1 MKLGLGL
8 YGNMLTAENCRFAR
22 QAGATH
28 IVAHLVGHFNTP
40 EAKAKI
46 STQGTKERG
55 FGLSV
60 PNPNSWSYEWM
71 RDLRAA
77 MNAEGLEL
85 EAIENFEPGHWYDVL
100 LDGPRKR
107 EQMEHLKQIIRNMGK
122 AGIPVL
128 GYNFSIAGVWGR
140 TNGNAARGGAGSVG
154 FHAPVEPPIPQG
166 MVWNMVYD
174 PDVFDPEGHHGI
186 IGTVTQEQLWER
198 FTWFLQEL
206 LPVAEEAN
214 VRLALHPDD
223 PPMPALRD
231 AARLV
236 YQPSIYQR
244 VLDVKPSRY
253 NAMELCLGTVAEM
266 SEGDIYELVDRHSQ
280 HGDIA
285 YIHFRNVKGKVP
297 HYDEVFIDE
306 GDVDMIRLLRI
317 LYKNSYKGVLIP
329 DHTPSM
335 SCDAPWHAGMA
346 YALGYMRAAMQII
359 EEGR

>member
-8 YGNMLTAENCRFAR
+8 YGNMLNANNYRFAK

-28 IVAHLVGHFNTP
+28 IVAHLVGHFNTDD
-40 EAKAKI
+40 
-46 STQGTKERG
+46 TKNATAGLREMG
-55 FGLSV
+55 FGVSK
-60 PNPNSWSYEWM
+60 PEPNSWTYEWM
-71 RDLRAA
+71 RDLRTGI
-77 MNAEGLEL
+77 NAEGLEL

-100 LDGPRKR
+100 LDGPQKKQ
-107 EQMEHLKQIIRNMGK
+107 QMERLKQIIRDMGR

-128 GYNFSIAGVWGR
+128 GYNFSLAGVWGR
-140 TNGNAARGGAGSVG
+140 THGNVARGGAGTVG
-154 FHAPVEPPIPQG
+154 FHAPEQPPIPRG

-174 PDVFDPEGHHGI
+174 TDTFDPQGQHGVVAP
-186 IGTVTQEQLWER
+186 VTQEQLWER
-198 FTWFLQEL
+198 FRWFMDEL
-206 LPVAEEAN
+206 LPVAEEAH

-223 PPMPALRD
+223 PPMPSLRD
-231 AARLV
+231 TARLV
-236 YQPSIYQR
+236 YQPRIYQQ
-244 VLDVKPSRY
+244 VLDVKPSYY

-266 SEGDIYELVDRHSQ
+266 SEGDIYDLVDKHSQ

-285 YIHFRNVKGKVP
+285 YIHFRNVKGKAP

-306 GDVDMIRLLRI
+306 GDVNMIRLLRI
-317 LYKNSYKGVLIP
+317 LHKNNYPGVLIP

-346 YALGYMRAAMQII
+346 YALGYMRAALQII